1 MKFQELAKA
10 YLTQH
15 LSRKPSAVYYDR
27 LYRQFFA
34 GWTEHKTRLEIRA
47 WHLSKQDTPT
57 HANKGLGFLKAMYA
71 WGINQGLYDE
81 NPALGIKRFK
91 TYARERVFTNHE
103 LSRLLTY
110 LDFASPKLRAF
121 LTLIILSGCRMSE
134 ARQMKWVYL
143 DTANSC
149 WYKPTTKNGM
159 PQRLPIPRQ
168 AMQAIYELRQEGD
181 YVFMGHYGRC
191 WSRCGAEKAWSLFR
205 KDIGLQTITLHDFR
219 RTVATKVY
227 EHEKDEFLVKAIL
240 NHYDGRPIA
249 VYIRQMYDRIAKAL
263 QDNADR
269 FWSLKQEVHH
279 DACFTQPQPGS
290 VADRDRAD
298 ADAKPVLL

>member
-1 MKFQELAKA
+1 MDFQSLAAHYRKE
-10 YLTQH
+10 H
-15 LSRKPSAVYYDR
+15 LSKKSSGPYYER
-27 LYRQFFA
+27 LWKQFFA

-47 WHLSKQDTPT
+47 WHLSKEETPT

-71 WGINQGLYDE
+71 WGINQGLYHE

-91 TYARERVFTNHE
+91 TFARERVFTNQE
-103 LSRLLTY
+103 LARMLTF
-110 LDFASPKLRAF
+110 LDFASPKVRAF
-121 LTLIILSGCRMSE
+121 LTLVILSGCRMSE
-134 ARQMKWVYL
+134 ARQMKWAYL
-143 DTANSC
+143 DLNNGC

-159 PQRLPIPRQ
+159 SQRLPIPSQ
-168 AMQAIYELRQEGD
+168 AMRAIFELKQEGE

-205 KDIGLQTITLHDFR
+205 RDIGLQSITLHDFR

-249 VYIRQMYDRIAKAL
+249 VYIRQMYDRIATAL
-263 QDNADR
+263 QANADR

-279 DACFTQPQPGS
+279 DATHPKSQPGP
-290 VADRDRAD
+290 VVNWDRTDP
-298 ADAKPVLL
+298 DAKPVLL